1 MESATSTHFIQEII
15 ENDLKNGKHTAIQTR
30 FPPEPNGFLHIGH
43 AKSICLNFGLAQQYQ
58 GKCNLRFDDT
68 NPEKESE
75 VYMKSIKEDVK
86 WLGFDWDKLC
96 YASDYFDKLYDMAVE
111 LINKGLAYV
120 DSQSGDEIRQNRG
133 NLNEAGIDSPYRNRS
148 VEENLQL
155 FEKMKN
161 GEFADGEVVLRA
173 KIDMAAANMNLRDPV
188 IYRVRR
194 AHHYRTGDKWCIYPM
209 YDFTHGQSDMLEGI
223 THSLCT
229 LEFQD
234 HRPLYDWFI
243 EHLDT
248 SCTPRQIEFSRLQLE
263 YTVLSKR
270 RLIQLVEQH
279 HVEGWD
285 DPRMPTIAGFRRRGV
300 PPAVIREFCQKI
312 GITKSD
318 ATIELGFFE
327 GLLRN
332 ELNNTAARR
341 MAVLEPLK
349 VTISNYPDAQS
360 ETLQVAN
367 HPQNPELGQRGV
379 SFSKTLYIEQD
390 DFREEANKKFKRLK
404 LGGEVRLRGAYVIRC
419 DEIIKDDNGEPIE
432 LICSYD
438 PDTLGKNPADGR
450 KIKGVIHWVDAQ
462 TAKNATVINYD
473 RLFTLANPM
482 QAEHFTDAIN
492 KNSKQVKHGVKL
504 EATLAEANVGEV
516 FQFERVG
523 YFTADTDSTAD
534 ALVFNETIGL
544 RDNSQMN

>member
-1 MESATSTHFIQEII
+1 MESATATHFIREII

-43 AKSICLNFGLAQQYQ
+43 AKAICLNFDLAQQYQ

-68 NPEKESE
+68 NPEKESD
-75 VYMKSIKEDVK
+75 VYMKAIKEDVK
-86 WLGFDWDKLC
+86 WLGYRWDKLC
-96 YASDYFDKLYDMAVE
+96 YASDYFARLYGMAIE

-120 DSQSGDEIRQNRG
+120 DSQSSDEIRQQRG
-133 NLNEAGIDSPYRNRS
+133 NLNQAGVDSPYRNRS
-148 VEENLQL
+148 VAENLQL
-155 FEKMKN
+155 FAQMKN

-173 KIDMAAANMNLRDPV
+173 KIDMAAANINLRDPV

-229 LEFQD
+229 LEFED

-243 EHLDT
+243 EHLD
-248 SCTPRQIEFSRLQLE
+248 SDCTPRQIEFSRLQLE

-270 RLIQLVEQH
+270 RLIQLVEEN

-285 DPRMPTIAGFRRRGV
+285 DPRMPTIAGLRRRGV
-300 PPAVIREFCQKI
+300 PASVIREFCQKI

-318 ATIELGFFE
+318 ATIELSFFE
-327 GLLRN
+327 GLLRHK
-332 ELNNTAARR
+332 LNNTAARR
-341 MAVLEPLK
+341 MAVLKPLK
-349 VTISNYPDAQS
+349 VTLSNYAEGQS
-360 ETLQVAN
+360 EALYVAN
-367 HPQNPELGQRGV
+367 HPQNADMGQRQV
-379 SFSKTLYIEQD
+379 SFSNTLYIEQD
-390 DFREEANKKFKRLK
+390 DFREVANKKFKRLK
-404 LGGEVRLRGAYVIRC
+404 LGEEVRLRGAYVIRC
-419 DEIIKDDNGEPIE
+419 DKVIKDESGEPIE
-432 LICSYD
+432 LICRYD
-438 PDTLGKNPADGR
+438 ADTLGKNPADGR
-450 KIKGVIHWVDAQ
+450 KVKGVIHWVDAS
-462 TAKNATVINYD
+462 TAKEATVIHYD
-473 RLFTLANPM
+473 RLFTMANPM

-492 KNSKQVKHGVKL
+492 EQSKQVNRGAKI
-504 EATLAEANVGEV
+504 EASLGNARTGEI

-523 YFTADTDSTAD
+523 YFTADSESSPD

-544 RDNSQMN
+544 RDTWQN